1 MTDKHLLGAGNVTV
15 TLGAPDDSHDY
26 VLKPTPLV
34 IKTLCA
40 TYGGLR
46 PCIERVQALD
56 LNMALHTVTL
66 GVGAKGRAATEVE
79 DLFWQTATVGLIQPL
94 TSFLLVLM
102 NGGRPIAEAEEK
114 APDDADAEG
123 NG

>member
-1 MTDKHLLGAGNVTV
+1 MTDKHSLGAGNVTV
-15 TLGAPDDSHDY
+15 TLGAPDDTVDY

-56 LNMALHTVTL
+56 LNMALHTITL
-66 GVGAKGRAATEVE
+66 AAGIKGRAATEME
-79 DLFWQTATVGLIQPL
+79 DRFWQTATVGLIQPI

-102 NGGRPIAEAEEK
+102 NGGRPINEA
-114 APDDADAEG
+114 DDKKDDEDGEG

>member
-1 MTDKHLLGAGNVTV
+1 MTEKHLLGAGNVTV
-15 TLGAPDDSHDY
+15 TLGAPDDTADY

-56 LNMALHTVTL
+56 LNMALHAITL
-66 GVGAKGRAATEVE
+66 GVGVKGRAATELE
-79 DLFWQTATVGLIQPL
+79 DRFWQTATANLIGPL
-94 TSFLLVLM
+94 TSFLLVLA
-102 NGGRPIAEAEEK
+102 NGGRPITEA
-114 APDDADAEG
+114 DDKKDDDEGAEG